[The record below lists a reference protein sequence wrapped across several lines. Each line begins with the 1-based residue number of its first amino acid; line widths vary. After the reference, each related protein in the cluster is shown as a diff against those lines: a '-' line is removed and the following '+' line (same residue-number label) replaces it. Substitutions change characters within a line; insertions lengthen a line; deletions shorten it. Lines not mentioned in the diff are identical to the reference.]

1 MESKVQLSKFAYNLT
16 LIINVVLIGCCV
28 SMFNERPGFWI
39 VLSILLVLL
48 FFGFLYGPRQIIAGP
63 EHVIVKTYLLKHKIV
78 VKDIESVEL
87 FRPTMGSIR
96 LFASGGYCGYW
107 GIFRDCFIGTY
118 AGYYGKS
125 SDCFLIRMKD
135 GSKYVLG
142 CENPEGM
149 VEYIQRH
156 IK

>member
-39 VLSILLVLL
+39 VLGILLVLL
-48 FFGFLYGPRQIIAGP
+48 FFGFLYGPRQIIADSDY
-63 EHVIVKTYLLKHKIV
+63 VIVKTYFLKHKILV
-78 VKDIESVEL
+78 RDIESIEL
-87 FRPTMGSIR
+87 FRPSMGTIR

-107 GIFRDCFIGTY
+107 GIFRDGLIGTY

-125 SDCFLIRMKD
+125 SDCFLIRMKN
-135 GSKYVLG
+135 GSKCVLG
-142 CENPEGM
+142 CQNPESM
-149 VEYIQRH
+149 VEYIQGQ
-156 IK
+156 II

>member
-39 VLSILLVLL
+39 VLGILLLLL

-63 EHVIVKTYLLKHKIV
+63 EYVIVKTYLLKHKILV
-78 VKDIESVEL
+78 SDIESVEL

-107 GIFRDCFIGTY
+107 GIFRDGCIGTY

-125 SDCFLIRMKD
+125 SDCFLIRMKN
-135 GSKYVLG
+135 GGKYVLG
-142 CENPEGM
+142 CQNPEEM
-149 VEYIQRH
+149 VEYIKSQV
-156 IK
+156 K